1 MSEPRT
7 ETKTITLSLL
17 ADAEPARSR
26 AWVMILAIAL
36 ASAAA
41 VLFFPLSAAVRA
53 IAVVGLVALG
63 LAPTL
68 YRRARGGLPSA
79 IKASIL
85 LDAKGIWR
93 KSDDGDVA
101 CIARWDEPF
110 GVTALASPS
119 KARALLAFSSAE
131 RTRLVAVRIESAQA
145 ADAARRCLE
154 RAVPVTDADLDD
166 ALGGIGRGL
175 SGKSAA
181 VLFAELEKRAAPS
194 IGRIYLSDASGAK
207 VTLEGDKLRARD
219 KVLDLA
225 DPLEWRSFMFHEG
238 GQSLSPTVPTS
249 EGAPSVAAVTVY
261 HATWARQGPTEL
273 VFVCPIPPDASSWGI
288 RSADPPPARELR
300 VAVDRLFM
308 IPLKKA
314 LEGAPRISRAGAP
327 PRKSGSHDIRTDG

>member
-7 ETKTITLSLL
+7 ETKTITLSLK
-17 ADAEPARSR
+17 ADAAPVRSR
-26 AWVMILAIAL
+26 AWALIAAL
-36 ASAAA
+36 SMAAA
-41 VLFFPLSAAVRA
+41 FATLLLPLSANVQS
-53 IAVVGLVALG
+53 IAVIGLLALG
-63 LAPTL
+63 LAPAL
-68 YRRARGGLPSA
+68 ARRTGARSA
-79 IKASIL
+79 GAGEASIL
-85 LDAKGIWR
+85 LDGKGIWR
-93 KSDDGDVA
+93 KSQDGGVA

-110 GVTALASPS
+110 GVTLLASPS
-119 KARALLAFSSAE
+119 KARALFAFSSAE
-131 RTRLVAVRIESAQA
+131 RTRLVAVRVDGAQA

-154 RAVPVTDADLDD
+154 RAVPATDADLDD

-181 VLFAELEKRAAPS
+181 VLFDELERRSAAS
-194 IGRIYLSDASGAK
+194 IGRIYLSDAGGAK

-238 GQSLSPTVPTS
+238 GHGLAPVTPTS
-249 EGAPSVAAVTVY
+249 ASAAAVAPVTVY

-273 VFVCPIPPDASSWGI
+273 VFVCPIPADASAWGI

-308 IPLKKA
+308 IPLRKA